1 MWNRQEVA
9 SGAPH
14 FRIPQAPHFRIPQ
27 APVQSLNSDEST
39 IYLAEF
45 DRSVQESIAED
56 LRKLK
61 AFQDDFCD
69 KGPRCFKHVCHTNM
83 FVFLHGT
90 HLAFSRV
97 LYSMFKA
104 VLDISSSVHECLE
117 ICDAAADT
125 HLNLEPFC
133 RDNHGLLKYYEK
145 KGLPDKK
152 T

>member
-1 MWNRQEVA
+1 MFH
-9 SGAPH
+9 SGTY
-14 FRIPQAPHFRIPQ
+14 
-27 APVQSLNSDEST
+27 EST
-39 IYLAEF
+39 IYLAEC
-45 DRSVQESIAED
+45 DRSVQESIEED
-56 LRKLK
+56 FRKLK
-61 AFQDDFCD
+61 AFLH
-69 KGPRCFKHVCHTNM
+69 GI

-90 HLAFSRV
+90 HLACSRV

-145 KGLPDKK
+145 KRP

>member
-1 MWNRQEVA
+1 MCPAPQPKRTRLEVVLLYFGPCFLKTVMFH
-9 SGAPH
+9 SGTY
-14 FRIPQAPHFRIPQ
+14 
-27 APVQSLNSDEST
+27 EST
-39 IYLAEF
+39 IYLAEC
-45 DRSVQESIAED
+45 DRSVHESIEED
-56 LRKLK
+56 FRKLK

-69 KGPRCFKHVCHTNM
+69 KGPRCFKRVCHTSI

-90 HLAFSRV
+90 HLACSRV

-125 HLNLEPFC
+125 HLSLEPFR

-145 KGLPDKK
+145 NGLPDKK